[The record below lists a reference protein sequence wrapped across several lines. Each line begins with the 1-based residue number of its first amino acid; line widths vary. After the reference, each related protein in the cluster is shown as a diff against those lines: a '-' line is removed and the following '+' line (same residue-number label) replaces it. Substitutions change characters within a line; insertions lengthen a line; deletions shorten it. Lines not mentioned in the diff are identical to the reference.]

1 MGLKTTVN
9 RRILNGNVEARLAS
23 GPGFESRTP
32 ARGSLRSC
40 GGCPGARSRCNVAT
54 MPAETLAGCR
64 SASKPPA
71 GPPDEPMSGRCG
83 ERPVRP
89 LHETS
94 ERCLPDPSARRV
106 RRRHA
111 DPLGSG
117 SWHLGQDVFLTCRGF
132 RGGQARA
139 VRSCAQ
145 TGHVRQETARWRH
158 PGLDRRIPSPRC
170 HSGTCPV
177 PLHLQL
183 SVASAPRWG
192 EFRHCPLAVAAVRSV
207 QPVACFDVE
216 QVDPVRIG
224 RQEDRLTRGK

>member
-117 SWHLGQDVFLTCRGF
+117 SWHLGQDVFLTCRAF

-145 TGHVRQETARWRH
+145 TGHVR
-158 PGLDRRIPSPRC
+158 
-170 HSGTCPV
+170 
-177 PLHLQL
+177 QL